1 MFKIFA
7 AKWNNCSR
15 RNWKKKTW
23 SWATYSGCPCL
34 RRGVGPDGLWTS
46 LPTSNRLYEPSKAQ
60 SSKIFQYL
68 KIQMMWLHTRPRE
81 QDLMFLWTSTRYLS
95 VSLDEQRFSDLCWWT
110 YMLTEVWHSCWFFH
124 CMRENGEKRIK
135 RFVCFQTKT
144 PFSFAAVNLRPY
156 MACANRIF
164 TAVLLALV

>member
-7 AKWNNCSR
+7 AKWNNFSR

-68 KIQMMWLHTRPRE
+68 KIQMMWLHTRPRK

-95 VSLDEQRFSDLCWWT
+95 VSLDELLLIFSLHKGKW
-110 YMLTEVWHSCWFFH
+110 
-124 CMRENGEKRIK
+124 RKRIK

-156 MACANRIF
+156 TACANRIF